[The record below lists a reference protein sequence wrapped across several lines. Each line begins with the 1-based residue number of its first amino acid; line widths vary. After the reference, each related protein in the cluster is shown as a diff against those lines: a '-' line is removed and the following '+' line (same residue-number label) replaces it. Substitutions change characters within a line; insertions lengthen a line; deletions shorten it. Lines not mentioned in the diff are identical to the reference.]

1 MPKSLAGK
9 PARQTTFL
17 FWRKTKTG
25 SALLQNL
32 FSYICFDRIVLFL
45 PRIKAKPAPQG
56 IAQEQCS
63 YQPKKIT
70 DADAGGQLAT
80 EKRPREH
87 ADELC
92 RLIDTKNPPHQSW
105 WCQLADKVIGGWH
118 KARNRY
124 AMEESQDSQLPWCT
138 YHPLRNHNDT

>member
-1 MPKSLAGK
+1 LAGK

-70 DADAGGQLAT
+70 DADTGKTCGREYSTGLDCRRQARQYKAAGLV
-80 EKRPREH
+80 PS
-87 ADELC
+87 D
-92 RLIDTKNPPHQSW
+92 S
-105 WCQLADKVIGGWH
+105 CQQI
-118 KARNRY
+118 R
-124 AMEESQDSQLPWCT
+124 
-138 YHPLRNHNDT
+138 